1 MMSPE
6 KIILSDHDKDKS
18 KSMMMWIGKRRQ
30 GSSDLE
36 KAQSLVELAIG
47 LTILLLLVSGIFD
60 VGRAIFT
67 QFALQDAAEEGLVF
81 GIGYPDNCAGIEQ
94 RVMDNLQND
103 ILPITPTVEVTINGD
118 DCEGATLSYGLP
130 MDVKASANFVIS
142 MPFLT
147 GQTLTL
153 TGTAN
158 GTILRPKP
166 ET

>member
-1 MMSPE
+1 MIYWSG
-6 KIILSDHDKDKS
+6 KQRDKYS
-18 KSMMMWIGKRRQ
+18 GK
-30 GSSDLE
+30 E

-81 GIGYPDNCAGIEQ
+81 GVGYPDNCDGIEQ

-103 ILPITPTVEVTINGD
+103 IFPITPTVEVKISGG
-118 DCEGATLSYGLP
+118 DCEGATLSYGLQ
-130 MDVKASANFVIS
+130 MDVIASSNFVIS

-147 GQTLTL
+147 GQTLNL
-153 TGTAN
+153 RGTAN
-158 GTILRPKP
+158 GTILRPPP

>member
-1 MMSPE
+1 M
-6 KIILSDHDKDKS
+6 I
-18 KSMMMWIGKRRQ
+18 WIGNQRKRTVNK
-30 GSSDLE
+30 E

-67 QFALQDAAEEGLVF
+67 QFALQDAAEEGLVY
-81 GIGYPDNCAGIEQ
+81 GVGYPDQCEGIEE
-94 RVMDNLQND
+94 RVLENLENSVF
-103 ILPITPTVEVTINGD
+103 PITPSVEVKVSDAACGSV
-118 DCEGATLSYGLP
+118 TLSYGLR
-130 MDVKASANFVIS
+130 MDVIASADFVIS

-158 GTILRPKP
+158 GTILRPPP